1 MKEELF
7 CYLRVST
14 KTQKEEGKQSCKQ
27 NVITKND
34 NILVRCERGWK
45 DKVKGISNSIG
56 VPSSVFIR
64 ESVNKNI
71 NSLTQ

>member
-1 MKEELF
+1 MDK
-7 CYLRVST
+7 
-14 KTQKEEGKQSCKQ
+14 GKQLCKQ
-27 NVITKND
+27 NPITKND

-45 DKVKGISNSIG
+45 ERVQSISNSIG
-56 VPSSVFIR
+56 VPSPVFIR

>member
-1 MKEELF
+1 MDK
-7 CYLRVST
+7 
-14 KTQKEEGKQSCKQ
+14 GKQSCKQ
-27 NVITKND
+27 NVITKTD

-71 NSLTQ
+71 NSLIQ

>member
-1 MKEELF
+1 MDK
-7 CYLRVST
+7 S
-14 KTQKEEGKQSCKQ
+14 KQLCKQ
-27 NVITKND
+27 KPITKND

-45 DKVKGISNSIG
+45 EKVQGISGSIG
-56 VPSSVFIR
+56 VSSSVFIR

>member
-1 MKEELF
+1 MDK
-7 CYLRVST
+7 
-14 KTQKEEGKQSCKQ
+14 GKQSCKQ

-34 NILVRCERGWK
+34 NILVGCERGWK

-71 NSLTQ
+71 NSLIQ